1 LIKIGG
7 ITLKVQKVTLKE
19 FEIVEVEGD
28 FEKRFINEKNYPAF
42 LTNASV
48 KRGFETGLIETSL
61 WEDLLKIMGLQ
72 SVIEKNDEE
81 STLQLMNMFDE
92 QKLIA
97 VVYLGVLGANKNVD
111 LTFDSFIEKYH
122 YDLAETI
129 EIYANLITNL
139 VTQDPNQFAKGLQ
152 QSTKSEKKNSSLLS

>member
-1 LIKIGG
+1 M
-7 ITLKVQKVTLKE
+7 KVQKVTLKE
-19 FEIVEVEGD
+19 FEIVEVDGE

-48 KRGFETGLIETSL
+48 KRGFDTGLIETSL

-81 STLQLMNMFDE
+81 SVMKLMNMFDE

-97 VVYLGVLGANKNVD
+97 VVYLGVLGANKNFD
-111 LTFDSFIEKYH
+111 LTFDSFLEKYH

-129 EIYANLITNL
+129 ELYASLITSL
-139 VTQDPNQFAKGLQ
+139 VSVDPNQFAKGLQ
-152 QSTKSEKKNSSLLS
+152 QSTKSEKKTSNLQN

>member
-1 LIKIGG
+1 M
-7 ITLKVQKVTLKE
+7 KVQKVTLKE
-19 FEIVEVEGD
+19 FEIVEVDGE
-28 FEKRFINEKNYPAF
+28 FEKRFINSKNYPAF

-48 KRGFETGLIETSL
+48 KRGFDTGLIETSL

-72 SVIEKNDEE
+72 SVFNKNDEE
-81 STLQLMNMFDE
+81 GIAQLMGVFDE

-97 VVYLGVLGANKNVD
+97 VIYLGVIGANKNVD
-111 LTFDSFIEKYH
+111 LSYDDFLEKYH

-129 EIYANLITNL
+129 ELYANLITDL
-139 VTQDPNQFAKGLQ
+139 VAKDPNQFAKGLQ

>member
-1 LIKIGG
+1 M
-7 ITLKVQKVTLKE
+7 KVQKVTLKE
-19 FEIVEVEGD
+19 FEIVEADGE
-28 FEKRFINEKNYPAF
+28 FEKRFINSKNYPAF

-48 KRGFETGLIETSL
+48 KRGFDTGLIETSL

-97 VVYLGVLGANKNVD
+97 VVYLGVLGANKNLD

-122 YDLAETI
+122 YELAETI

>member
-1 LIKIGG
+1 M
-7 ITLKVQKVTLKE
+7 KVQKVTLKE
-19 FEIVEVEGD
+19 FEIVEVNGE

-48 KRGFETGLIETSL
+48 RRGFDTGLIETSL

-72 SVIEKNDEE
+72 SVLEKNDDE
-81 STLQLMNMFDE
+81 STMKLMNMFDE

-97 VVYLGVLGANKNVD
+97 VVYLGVLGANKSVD
-111 LTFDSFIEKYH
+111 LTFDSFLEKYH

-129 EIYANLITNL
+129 ELYANLITNL
-139 VTQDPNQFAKGLQ
+139 VSADPNQFAKGLQ
-152 QSTKSEKKNSSLLS
+152 QSTKSEKKSSNHLN